1 MALNLMTIMG
11 RITKDLEMRQV
22 NGGNAAVNF
31 TVAVDRNYKNKDG
44 STTTDFV
51 PCQAYGKTA
60 EFICKYFGKGR
71 MINCVGSFRSNPYTD
86 KNGESRTIYCMQ
98 VETANFTGEP
108 KKEET
113 QSAST
118 GGNSSEN
125 PSEYPSIGDFNSFED
140 FGNFEEDD
148 VF

>member
-108 KKEET
+108 KKDSP
-113 QSAST
+113 Q
-118 GGNSSEN
+118 EN
-125 PSEYPSIGDFNSFED
+125 PTAPAPSGNTEYPPLGDFSSFED
-140 FGNFEEDD
+140 FGSFDAGEDI
-148 VF
+148 F